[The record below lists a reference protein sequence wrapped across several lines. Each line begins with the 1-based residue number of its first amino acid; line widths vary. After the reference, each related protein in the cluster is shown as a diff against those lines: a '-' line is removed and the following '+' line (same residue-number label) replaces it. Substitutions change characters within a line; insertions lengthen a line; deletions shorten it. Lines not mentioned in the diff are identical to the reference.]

1 MIQLFTKSQFF
12 LNSRVIHI
20 LACVTFTSRRITIK
34 VDNVIKKK
42 RIARNLHQLK
52 HQFKIRTI
60 ETLRDISD
68 LARITITTQRKQFGR
83 RNNPSKVIIGRI
95 QGVSHRRSKTEAD
108 FRRAQPVERWLVSR
122 CDRAHT
128 AYILAPLLISKR
140 RRSCTCTRPATCGC
154 PQMHARLLPGSN
166 SSSSSKRRANAPACS
181 VWASFLINCRSRNV
195 ARLVSR

>member
-20 LACVTFTSRRITIK
+20 LACVTFKRGITIK
-34 VDNVIKKK
+34 IDNVIKKK

-52 HQFKIRTI
+52 HQSKIRTI